1 MSLSEDDPAIP
12 VNILR
17 DTAASVSMMLESSV
31 SNLED
36 AYTGERVVQG
46 VGETVTVP
54 LCKLYL
60 RTDLLSQ
67 PVTVGVGESLPV

>member
-12 VNILR
+12 VNMLR
-17 DTAASVSMMLESSV
+17 DTAASDSMMLESSV
-31 SNLED
+31 SNLG

-54 LCKLYL
+54 LSKLYL